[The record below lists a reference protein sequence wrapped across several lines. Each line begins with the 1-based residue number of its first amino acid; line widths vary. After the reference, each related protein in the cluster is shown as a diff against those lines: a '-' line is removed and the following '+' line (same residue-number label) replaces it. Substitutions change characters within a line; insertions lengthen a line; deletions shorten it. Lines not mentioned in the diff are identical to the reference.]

1 MKRNLLITAA
11 ALLLAAAGVA
21 AFSTSA
27 IAGPGEG
34 KGKMSEGTKGVQ
46 PGDMAPDFSLTDTDG
61 KTVDMASLI
70 KGKKALVVEWFNPGC
85 PFVVKHHEKNTTFAD
100 LYAKYSTQD
109 VAFVAINSSA
119 PGKEGHGLELNKKMK
134 EEWKIAYPILMDES
148 GEIGRAYGAK
158 TTPHM
163 FVISTDP
170 KGTHTIVYAG
180 AIDNDRSATKA
191 GDINY
196 VAKALDAVLKGE
208 SVETAS
214 TTPYGCSVKYGKKN

>member
-34 KGKMSEGTKGVQ
+34 KGKMSEGTKGLQ
-46 PGDMAPDFSLTDTDG
+46 PGDMAPAFSLTDTDG

-109 VAFVAINSSA
+109 VAFVAINSGA

-134 EEWKIAYPILMDES
+134 SEWKIAYPILMDES

-163 FVISTDP
+163 FVIVP
-170 KGTHTIVYAG
+170 EGNGGKIVYAG
-180 AIDNDRSATKA
+180 AIDNDRSAAKV
-191 GDINY
+191 GDTNY

-214 TTPYGCSVKYGKKN
+214 TNPYGCSVKYGKKN